1 VNFYGSP
8 LVDLV
13 GELCTVYRYHPL
25 GLFSPI
31 VPKDQELKTEPT
43 QIALFN
49 VPELPEP
56 FRKAVPAVH
65 IAPQSGPIS
74 LQQAKMFNALIKNA
88 IEQNKVGERVWFDYP
103 VRQLICDVGL
113 NSKNRDYVKA
123 TINSLVGFVVNWDHL
138 SESREWN
145 ASGLVAGA
153 KLSGSTLRY
162 QFSDNMREI
171 LMNPRIY
178 ASIDMRIAREFKRG
192 HALTLWENVV
202 RYEGIGRT
210 PKMSV
215 DTLRDL
221 LLGLDWTSGSY
232 AQYKTFK
239 SRVLLPALE
248 EINRIAD
255 HEIAFHE
262 FKTGR
267 TVTEVQLTI
276 TAKRTPD
283 VTMEYDLDLLAS
295 ITAFG
300 IPLSEARKLLREY
313 GHVTLQDAIQYT
325 RQRTS
330 RKNAQPVQ
338 NVGAYFRKA
347 LVGGWRVDDSRATAI
362 LTARAPQKD
371 GGSEDELISRYLA
384 FRAGEAKDYF
394 EELDPEE
401 RSAYVDQYNAQQV
414 AEQLRLSVG
423 PKPRKAALEAFAY
436 WLADTVWGK
445 PTDRDLLNYLLRDA
459 TGVRRAE

>member
-1 VNFYGSP
+1 MV
-8 LVDLV
+8 
-13 GELCTVYRYHPL
+13 T
-25 GLFSPI
+25 
-31 VPKDQELKTEPT
+31 KTKETASEPT
-43 QIALFN
+43 QIALFQ

-88 IEQNKVGERVWFDYP
+88 IEQNKQGERVWFEYP
-103 VRQLICDVGL
+103 VGQLINDVGL
-113 NSKNRDYVKA
+113 NSKNRDYVKS

-138 SESREWN
+138 SDSREWN

-153 KLSGSTLRY
+153 KISGSTLRY

-215 DTLRDL
+215 DTLRDFP
-221 LLGLDWTSGSY
+221 LGLDWASGSY

-255 HEIAFHE
+255 HEITYHE

-276 TAKRTPD
+276 NAKKKPEITQED
-283 VTMEYDLDLLAS
+283 DLDLLS
-295 ITAFG
+295 SVTAFG
-300 IPLSEARKLLREY
+300 IPVSEARKLL
-313 GHVTLQDAIQYT
+313 
-325 RQRTS
+325 
-330 RKNAQPVQ
+330 
-338 NVGAYFRKA
+338 
-347 LVGGWRVDDSRATAI
+347 
-362 LTARAPQKD
+362 
-371 GGSEDELISRYLA
+371 SEH
-384 FRAGEAKDYF
+384 GK
-394 EELDPEE
+394 LDICGQEFK
-401 RSAYVDQYNAQQV
+401 Q
-414 AEQLRLSVG
+414 
-423 PKPRKAALEAFAY
+423 
-436 WLADTVWGK
+436 
-445 PTDRDLLNYLLRDA
+445 
-459 TGVRRAE
+459 